1 MENKNYVVVVLIVS
15 LKMRVGEKIN
25 KTGPSHKRERRG
37 MQIKKIK
44 KFRRKIAFFEIFL

>member
-1 MENKNYVVVVLIVS
+1 MEKKNSVVVVVVVIVS

-25 KTGPSHKRERRG
+25 KTGPLQKRERRG

-44 KFRRKIAFFEIFL
+44 KSF